1 MHRLLFVLLSLLSVT
16 VATGCRSGSAPAAQ
30 PTASADTWAVVDG
43 REIKRADVDKA
54 YQRSGNA
61 AQTLSEEEI
70 LAAKLS
76 LLDDLILQDILIAK
90 AGPLKVEVADSELD
104 KAFADAKKN
113 IPDDAFQQELTKR
126 GVTAADMREGLRRE
140 LLTQKVIEHEVGS
153 KITVTAQ
160 EVSDFFLANRSQFNL
175 AEESY
180 HLAQIVV
187 TPVREPQVANRTGD
201 DAATPQ
207 AAAEKVKM
215 LMERLK
221 AGASFA
227 ELAMG
232 YSEDPESA
240 PRGGDLG
247 LVPMSRLKQ
256 APQQLRDAVLKKEP
270 GHGERREHGRRPH
283 ARAGCRTRAGGSTRL
298 VHARRERPH
307 YRSAEGAQGTSAAR
321 GVSHRGTERR
331 ERRQLPRTPD
341 RRGAGQIARRCNGR
355 CARAGRAG
363 EVVRPLTRARERTLR
378 FRQLRQAGVSIGPQ
392 LQEPPVLD
400 ARAGCVVLSFASKA
414 RQLEDVARLEHRRR
428 SAGRRPPRQTSVF
441 FDGGRSIPRAIS
453 TRASPSRDGRLVAN
467 TVDASRPSVSHA
479 FVCAALK
486 LDTA

>member
-1 MHRLLFVLLSLLSVT
+1 MHR
-16 VATGCRSGSAPAAQ
+16 PK
-30 PTASADTWAVVDG
+30 PTSRKIRPPVHGVEHAGNTDPPLRVDRHRQLRRRRQVSADTWALVDG
-43 REIKRADVDKA
+43 REITRADVEKA
-54 YQRSGNA
+54 YQRTGNA
-61 AQTLSEEEI
+61 SQTLSEEEI

-90 AGPLKVEVADSELD
+90 ARALKVEVADSELD
-104 KAFADAKKN
+104 KSFAEAKKN

-140 LLTQKVIEHEVGS
+140 LLTQKVIEQEVGS
-153 KITVTAQ
+153 KITVTAE
-160 EVSDFFLANRSQFNL
+160 EVSNFFLANRNQFNL

-221 AGASFA
+221 AGASFG

-256 APQQLRDAVLKKEP
+256 APQQLRDAVLKKAAW
-270 GHGERREHGRRPH
+270 HGERREHGRRPH
-283 ARAGCRTRAGGSTRL
+283 SRAGGRARAGGPTRL
-298 VHARRERPH
+298 IHTGRERPH
-307 YRSAEGAQGTSAAR
+307 YRS
-321 GVSHRGTERR
+321 
-331 ERRQLPRTPD
+331 D
-341 RRGAGQIARRCNGR
+341 
-355 CARAGRAG
+355 
-363 EVVRPLTRARERTLR
+363 
-378 FRQLRQAGVSIGPQ
+378 
-392 LQEPPVLD
+392 
-400 ARAGCVVLSFASKA
+400 
-414 RQLEDVARLEHRRR
+414 
-428 SAGRRPPRQTSVF
+428 
-441 FDGGRSIPRAIS
+441 
-453 TRASPSRDGRLVAN
+453 
-467 TVDASRPSVSHA
+467 
-479 FVCAALK
+479 
-486 LDTA
+486 